1 MCTRPDVL
9 EAGRGALW
17 GLYWGTNPIYEGST
31 LMTWSP
37 SKGPTNTIIL
47 EIKFNT
53 WTLAGHSLGGKKG
66 LSHKNLFNFY
76 NEICVL
82 Y

>member
-1 MCTRPDVL
+1 
-9 EAGRGALW
+9 
-17 GLYWGTNPIYEGST
+17 
-31 LMTWSP
+31 MTWSP

-66 LSHKNLFNFY
+66 LSYKNLFNFY